1 MKRSKQ
7 NEIYPTEGQKNA
19 ELLTTDFVQSWKDT
33 GMVTAF
39 MPLEIAKEAVREGR
53 AAVITSQ
60 AINRLKENGAFA

>member
-1 MKRSKQ
+1 MKRKQ
-7 NEIYPTEGQKNA
+7 NEIYPTEGQKNPD
-19 ELLTTDFVQSWKDT
+19 LLTTEFVQVWKDT
-33 GMVTAF
+33 GMVTAC